1 MRKVASIV
9 TIRTYDR
16 VLINYFDELSF
27 SDLNYDLEILKKHK
41 KSTHLILLFLKAI
54 VFYIKYHLKFVAV
67 TD

>member
-41 KSTHLILLFLKAI
+41 MC
-54 VFYIKYHLKFVAV
+54 
-67 TD
+67 